1 MKRMSVFCGASLGSG
16 DHYRAS
22 AEAMGDALISK
33 NMVLV
38 FGGGMVGLMGVV
50 ADTVLRRGGKVVG
63 VIPTFLAKKEI
74 AHEGLT
80 ELIVVDTMHTRKM
93 KMHELSD
100 AAIAMPG
107 GYGTLDELFEMLTW
121 SQLGVHRKPIGLFN
135 AHGYFDHL
143 IAFIDHMQRE
153 NFIQADTR
161 SLLVH
166 DDDPFR
172 LLDKMAAYIPPELP
186 AWLNNAGI

>member
-1 MKRMSVFCGASLGSG
+1 MKRMTVFCGASSGTGSI
-16 DHYRAS
+16 YRDA
-22 AEAMGDALISK
+22 AMAMGEALVSRK
-33 NMVLV
+33 MNLV
-38 FGGGMVGLMGVV
+38 FGGGMVGLMGIV
-50 ADTVLRRGGKVVG
+50 ADAVLDGGGKVTG

-74 AHEGLT
+74 AHEGLS

-93 KMHELSD
+93 KMHEISD

-135 AHGYFDHL
+135 VNGYFDHL
-143 IAFIDHMQRE
+143 IAFIDHMQQE
-153 NFIQADTR
+153 DFIQADTR

-166 DDDPFR
+166 DEDPDR
-172 LLDKMAAYIPPELP
+172 LLEKMANYIPPALP